1 MPYLAIPDSVAG
13 TIYTDYEGNASG
25 VTPGSRTLAV
35 DGRYFDVNYFSGS
48 PYSQS
53 VNVEP
58 GLPFN
63 IALNP
68 TDETGKAAMNAY
80 IESNV
85 VRDFSLA
92 RNPSYPTIGGQQN
105 WDINIGVSA
114 ATLSMTGPPSTST
127 TPGWLQQHRIL
138 GGGAPRVRPPLG
150 QYWRLGSE

>member
-58 GLPFN
+58 R
-63 IALNP
+63 
-68 TDETGKAAMNAY
+68 
-80 IESNV
+80 SV
-85 VRDFSLA
+85 V
-92 RNPSYPTIGGQQN
+92 
-105 WDINIGVSA
+105 
-114 ATLSMTGPPSTST
+114 
-127 TPGWLQQHRIL
+127 QHRL
-138 GGGAPRVRPPLG
+138 ESLRTRPAKRP
-150 QYWRLGSE
+150 